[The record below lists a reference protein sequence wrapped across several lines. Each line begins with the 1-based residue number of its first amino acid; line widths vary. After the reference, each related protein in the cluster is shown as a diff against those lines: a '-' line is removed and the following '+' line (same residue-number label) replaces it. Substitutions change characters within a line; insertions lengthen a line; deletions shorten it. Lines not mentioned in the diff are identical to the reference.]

1 VATRSE
7 DRKFGWTV
15 GGVFAVLGAL
25 LLWRHRT
32 TAGTVAVSVGGA
44 LLLLA
49 AAAPALL
56 AAPHRGWLAFARV
69 LGRVNTAIFLALTF
83 FLVLAPLG
91 FVLRLFG
98 RDELRRR
105 GPAPESMWTPYPKR
119 NGDPR
124 HYETIW

>member
-1 VATRSE
+1 VSRRSE
-7 DRKFGWTV
+7 DRRFGWTV
-15 GGVFAVLGAL
+15 GGVFAVLGGL

-32 TAGTVAVSVGGA
+32 AAGAVFASLGGA

-49 AAAPALL
+49 AAAPGLL
-56 AAPHRGWLAFARV
+56 AAPHRGWLALAKV
-69 LGRVNTAIFLALTF
+69 LGRVNSAVFLALTF

-105 GPAPESMWTPYPKR
+105 GPAPASMWTTYPER
-119 NGDPR
+119 NGDLR
-124 HYETIW
+124 HYEKMW

>member
-1 VATRSE
+1 M
-7 DRKFGWTV
+7 
-15 GGVFAVLGAL
+15 GGVFAVLGGL

-32 TAGTVAVSVGGA
+32 LAAGVALALGGG

-49 AAAPALL
+49 AALPSLL
-56 AAPHRGWLAFARV
+56 AAPHRAWLALARV
-69 LGRVNTAIFLALTF
+69 LSRVNTAVFLTLVF
-83 FLVLAPLG
+83 LLVLTPLG

-105 GPAPESMWTPYPKR
+105 GPAPATMWSPYPDR
-119 NGDPR
+119 NRDPR

>member
-1 VATRSE
+1 VTLSE
-7 DRKFGWTV
+7 DRKFGWIV
-15 GGVFAVLGAL
+15 GGAFAVLGAL
-25 LLWRHRT
+25 LFWRHRT
-32 TAGTVAVSVGGA
+32 AAGTVVAALGGA

-49 AAAPALL
+49 ALAPVLL
-56 AAPHRGWLAFARV
+56 AAPHRRWLAFARA
-69 LGRVNTAIFLALTF
+69 LGRVNSAIFLFLTF
-83 FLVLAPLG
+83 FLVLTPLG

-105 GPAPESMWTPYPKR
+105 GPAPESMWTPYPGR

>member
-1 VATRSE
+1 VALTE
-7 DRKFGWTV
+7 DRRFGWTV

-32 TAGTVAVSVGGA
+32 IAGAALAAIGGA

-56 AAPHRGWLAFARV
+56 AAPHRGWLALAKF
-69 LGRVNTAIFLALTF
+69 LGRVNSAVFLSLTF
-83 FLVLAPLG
+83 FLVLTPLA

-105 GPAPESMWTPYPKR
+105 GPAPASMWETYPER
-119 NGDPR
+119 NRDPK
-124 HYETIW
+124 HYESIW

>member
-1 VATRSE
+1 MTRA
-7 DRKFGWTV
+7 DDHTFGWTV
-15 GGVFAVLGAL
+15 GGAFAVLGAL

-32 TAGTVAVSVGGA
+32 AAGAVFVSLGGA

-56 AAPHRGWLAFARV
+56 AAPHRGWLALARA
-69 LGRVNTAIFLALTF
+69 LGRVNSAVFLFLTY

-105 GPAPESMWTPYPKR
+105 GPAPATMWEPYPER
-119 NGDPR
+119 NRDPK
-124 HYETIW
+124 HYEKIW

>member
-1 VATRSE
+1 MGLSE

-15 GGVFAVLGAL
+15 GGVFAALGVL

-32 TAGTVAVSVGGA
+32 IAGAVCSSLGGA

-49 AAAPALL
+49 AAAPSFLGG
-56 AAPHRGWLAFARV
+56 PHRAWLSFARV
-69 LGRVNTAIFLALTF
+69 LGRVNSAIFLFLTF
-83 FLVLAPLG
+83 FLVLTPLG

-105 GPAPESMWTPYPKR
+105 GPAPESMWTPYPER
-119 NGDPR
+119 NRDPR

>member
-1 VATRSE
+1 MGLAE

-15 GGVFAVLGAL
+15 GGVVAVAGAL
-25 LLWRHRT
+25 LLWRQR
-32 TAGTVAVSVGGA
+32 TVAGPAFVSVGGA

-56 AAPHRGWLAFARV
+56 AAPHRGWLAFAKL
-69 LGRVNTAIFLALTF
+69 LGRVNSAVFLFLTF

-91 FVLRLFG
+91 FFLRLFG

-105 GPAPESMWTPYPKR
+105 GPAPSSMWEPYPER
-119 NGDPR
+119 NRDPR
-124 HYETIW
+124 HYEKIW